1 MYSLLLSHPRSPAQA
16 LTQGLNVRLR
26 EFPGSPKVRTLLSL
40 PRAQSV
46 VWELR
51 SHKLLWP
58 GKKKCASDWKKTG
71 IFGRTGL
78 TQLGWPNPSS
88 SGTNQRAPL
97 MLSSA
102 PGQLQSSQHQNQQVH
117 FRASIVR
124 NTLYA
129 PLLGNELFST
139 AHLNSFY
146 FLIYSIRVFFL
157 MPTAGF
163 VGS

>member
-40 PRAQSV
+40 PRAQSK

-51 SHKLLWP
+51 SHKLLRP
-58 GKKKCASDWKKTG
+58 GKKSVPQTG
-71 IFGRTGL
+71 RKQEYLGETGL

-97 MLSSA
+97 VLSSA
-102 PGQLQSSQHQNQQVH
+102 PGQLQSFQHQNQQVH

-124 NTLYA
+124 NTLYG

-139 AHLNSFY
+139 AHLNSDF
-146 FLIYSIRVFFL
+146 IS
-157 MPTAGF
+157 
-163 VGS
+163 